1 MAELEGLRIAILATD
16 GFEESEM
23 SSPLKALKKE
33 GAKCEIIA
41 PQEGKIQ
48 GFRHFD
54 KTLTVEVDRVLEE
67 VSAEDYDALHLPGG
81 ALNADALR
89 VVQAAQ
95 RFVQAF
101 DSFGKPMAAICHA
114 PWLLVSA
121 GLVKGKTL
129 TSYHTIQDDIRNAGG
144 HWVDEEVVESGNL
157 ITSRCPDDL
166 PAYNK
171 RMIEIFSRLARARKK
186 AA

>member
-1 MAELEGLRIAILATD
+1 MAELDGIRVAILATD

-23 SSPLKALKKE
+23 TSPLKALRKE
-33 GAKCEIIA
+33 GAKCEVIA
-41 PQEGKIQ
+41 PKEGKIQ
-48 GFRHFD
+48 GFVHFD
-54 KTLTVEVDRVLEE
+54 KGISVPVDRVLAE
-67 VSAEDYDALHLPGG
+67 VSADDYDALHLPGG
-81 ALNADALR
+81 GNNADALR
-89 VVQAAQ
+89 VVQSAQ

-101 DSFGKPMAAICHA
+101 DSLGKPMAAICHA

-144 HWVDEEVVESGNL
+144 NWVDQEVVESGNL

-171 RMIEIFSRLARARKK
+171 KMIELFSRLCRARKK